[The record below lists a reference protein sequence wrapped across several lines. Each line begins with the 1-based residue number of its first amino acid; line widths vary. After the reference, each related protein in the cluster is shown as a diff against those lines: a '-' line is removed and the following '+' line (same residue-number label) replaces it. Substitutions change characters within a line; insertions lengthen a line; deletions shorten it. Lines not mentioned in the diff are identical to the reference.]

1 MEDKENLVVEE
12 EKVQE
17 VPVGPNGET
26 ISVPIG
32 LGLEKPEEASAEALE
47 PVEEDSLD
55 DLSLELEGVE
65 EVTPLEEAVVEDPL
79 VSEDQGKYADGFP
92 DWNLEPPL
100 GK

>member
-1 MEDKENLVVEE
+1 MEEKENLVVEE

-17 VPVGPNGET
+17 APVVEET
-26 ISVPIG
+26 P
-32 LGLEKPEEASAEALE
+32 AEALE

-100 GK
+100 EK

>member
-1 MEDKENLVVEE
+1 MEEKENLVVEE

-17 VPVGPNGET
+17 VPVGP
-26 ISVPIG
+26 
-32 LGLEKPEEASAEALE
+32 EESPAEALE

-65 EVTPLEEAVVEDPL
+65 EATPLEEAVVEDPL

-100 GK
+100 EK